1 MSFCGLCLLL
11 LLGKVVRTA
20 VPLLQRLFL
29 PTSVIGGLLGLVA
42 IQVCRRWFPQVELS
56 GWTAGWSAMPGFLIN
71 IVFASLFIGASIPPL
86 KTVWEQ
92 GAAQLCY
99 GQICAWGQYVVG
111 LALAGLV
118 LVPLFHVNSAFGTLL
133 EIGFE
138 GGHGTVGGLS
148 QTFEDLGWKEGGAL
162 GFTVATCGM
171 VLGVSLGMTLINL
184 AAKRGWIQGLKV
196 DAHRDPLEMRGIYPP
211 EEQPSA
217 GSQTVRSDSV
227 DSLAFHLA
235 ILGLAVFL
243 GYLLKQA
250 LLELNGV
257 LPQGIRELKV
267 LESFPLFPL
276 CMLGG
281 LALQLF
287 LRRTR
292 LSHLVSGGQI
302 QRLAGAS
309 LDFLVI
315 SAVASIRVEFIL
327 AQWMPLLLLILAGT
341 AWNLFC
347 VLYLAPRIFRGAWF
361 ERAIAEFGQSMGVTA
376 TGLLLLRTVDPESRT
391 EAAKAFGYKQLLH
404 EPIMGGGIWTS
415 IALPLVVSRGN
426 LTTWMICAIA
436 VLFWLCF
443 WKIFLGRAKREAQ
456 WKAPRLPGRGGA
468 NAPSP

>member
-243 GYLLKQA
+243 G
-250 LLELNGV
+250 
-257 LPQGIRELKV
+257 
-267 LESFPLFPL
+267 
-276 CMLGG
+276 
-281 LALQLF
+281 
-287 LRRTR
+287 
-292 LSHLVSGGQI
+292 
-302 QRLAGAS
+302 
-309 LDFLVI
+309 
-315 SAVASIRVEFIL
+315 
-327 AQWMPLLLLILAGT
+327 
-341 AWNLFC
+341 
-347 VLYLAPRIFRGAWF
+347 
-361 ERAIAEFGQSMGVTA
+361 
-376 TGLLLLRTVDPESRT
+376 
-391 EAAKAFGYKQLLH
+391 
-404 EPIMGGGIWTS
+404 
-415 IALPLVVSRGN
+415 
-426 LTTWMICAIA
+426 
-436 VLFWLCF
+436 
-443 WKIFLGRAKREAQ
+443 
-456 WKAPRLPGRGGA
+456 
-468 NAPSP
+468 